1 MAVESGEFATEP
13 VPDHKTVSWV
23 RVALVAAMV
32 AFSLPT
38 FLTGLELAVVSSAP
52 DTALMLLVGAIILTL
67 LGSLTG
73 GIGASTRLSSYML
86 NRVAF
91 GRRGAALVNLA
102 FALSNVDRAASNDGH
117 HLPLRIAIV
126 SLITVPSG

>member
-1 MAVESGEFATEP
+1 MTVESAEFATEP
-13 VPDHKTVSWV
+13 VPDERTVGWF

-38 FLTGLELAVVSSAP
+38 FLTGLEVAVVSTPAN
-52 DTALMLLVGAIILTL
+52 TANILLVGAIILTI

-73 GIGASTRLSSYML
+73 GIGARTRLTSYML

-91 GRRGAALVNLA
+91 GSRGAALVNHALA
-102 FALSNVDRAASNDGH
+102 LTLLGTIGVNIEIFSGDV
-117 HLPLRIAIV
+117 LR
-126 SLITVPSG
+126 